1 MILGDFNVEAEKK
14 VMKDFLYELS
24 LFRIEGGR
32 GGMGSFSP
40 VASTNVEISP
50 QNFLSFSFNPFTTLV

>member
-32 GGMGSFSP
+32 GGWGGDGEFFPCSFYKRR
-40 VASTNVEISP
+40 N
-50 QNFLSFSFNPFTTLV
+50 